1 MSSKWMGLPNT
12 LVALLMMSEAGF
24 ARSTVDKA
32 SEQLMRA
39 TSNPEKDRVLAK
51 QVELLNSGISEAEFL
66 KELDK

>member
-51 QVELLNSGISEAEFL
+51 QVELLESGISEAEFL

>member
-51 QVELLNSGISEAEFL
+51 QVELLKSGISEAEFL